1 MAVPAKS
8 PNTDTTMSELS
19 QRNPTGRF
27 SGLANVYARCRP
39 SYPAAAVEFILQH
52 CQLTSGS
59 VLIDV
64 GSGTGISSRPLAERG
79 LQVIGIEPNAEMRA
93 AASASVV
100 SAGAAA
106 PSYLEGTAE
115 ATGLAGGSADAVLA
129 AQAFHWFDVDRALHE
144 FHRVLKPGGW
154 VILLWNERD
163 ERDPFTA
170 AYGAVIRT
178 VPEAATVEAPR
189 GQAGEPLLSSPLF
202 HNGSRTVFA
211 NEQPL
216 DEEGV
221 LGRAFSA
228 SYAPREP
235 EQAEQFAARLH
246 EVFARFQRN
255 GKVILKYETAVY
267 LASRKN

>member
-1 MAVPAKS
+1 
-8 PNTDTTMSELS
+8 MSELS

-39 SYPAAAVEFILQH
+39 SYPAAAIGFILQH
-52 CQLTSGS
+52 CQLKSGS
-59 VLIDV
+59 VLVDV
-64 GSGTGISSRPLAERG
+64 GSGTGISSRLFAERG

-93 AASASVV
+93 AAGASAISP
-100 SAGAAA
+100 GAAA
-106 PSYLEGTAE
+106 PTYLEGRAE
-115 ATGLAGGSADAVLA
+115 ATSLAGGSADAVLA
-129 AQAFHWFDVDRALHE
+129 AQAFHWFDVERALQE
-144 FHRVLKPGGW
+144 FHRILRPGGW

-163 ERDPFTA
+163 ERDAFTA

-189 GQAGEPLLSSPLF
+189 GQAGEPLLTSPLF
-202 HNGSRTVFA
+202 HNASRTVFA

-235 EQAEQFAARLH
+235 AQAEQFAARLH
-246 EVFARFQRN
+246 DVFARFQRD
-255 GKVILKYETAVY
+255 GKVVLKYETAVY
-267 LASRKN
+267 LAAREN